1 MIRGRATL
9 RLFTLTIW
17 LAAATP
23 ATSGDLRLEP
33 VSLTLG
39 PGEEATS
46 LWLSNTGRQPLQAQV
61 RLFSWTQDG
70 GGEVLQATREL
81 AVSPPLLEVPPLG
94 RQRVR
99 VVRLA
104 GSTISA
110 ETAYRLVVDELPPDS
125 PPAAGGQASL
135 LRYSIPVFIQPSAA
149 AKPRLSARID
159 EDAAGNRLLR
169 LQNSGDRHAR
179 VAALLRQCTE
189 KGYAYDQ
196 ANALARLERLDDE
209 GSLSL
214 MVELSR
220 WPETVEAAGQSLE
233 PHLVAQ
239 YLRELAYAFHT
250 WYANTPVLVED
261 ADLRD
266 ARLALALAV
275 RQALANGLDLLGV
288 SAPERM

>member
-9 RLFTLTIW
+9 RLFTLAIW

-179 VAALLRQCTE
+179 VAAL
-189 KGYAYDQ
+189 AYIGTGERRH
-196 ANALARLERLDDE
+196 ALAPNLAGYVLAGRYKH
-209 GSLSL
+209 
-214 MVELSR
+214 
-220 WPETVEAAGQSLE
+220 WPLPADAGRPPYGRFEADVDGE
-233 PHLVAQ
+233 PV
-239 YLRELAYAFHT
+239 
-250 WYANTPVLVED
+250 VLVPE
-261 ADLRD
+261 ADLLTGR
-266 ARLALALAV
+266 
-275 RQALANGLDLLGV
+275 
-288 SAPERM
+288 